1 MKKLNIVL
9 ATLLGLAALSAQAD
23 ATNAEKLAHK
33 YAGIAKSVNPEYKGT
48 SAIDGKIF
56 YNRKIKLANGKETS
70 CASCHTANPAD
81 SGKHI
86 VTGKAIKP
94 LSPVVNP
101 NRFTDLDKVEDQFT
115 QHCNDI
121 IGTDCAAKEK
131 ADYIAYVMTEKTP
144 TAKK

>member
-9 ATLLGLAALSAQAD
+9 AAFLGLAVLSAQAD
-23 ATNAEKLAHK
+23 TTNAEKLAKK
-33 YAGIAKSVNPEYKGT
+33 YVGIAKSVNPEYKGT
-48 SAIDGKIF
+48 SVFDGKLF
-56 YNRKIKLANGKETS
+56 YNRKIKLGNSKETS
-70 CASCHTANPAD
+70 CASCHSANPAD
-81 SGKHI
+81 LGKHI

>member
-1 MKKLNIVL
+1 M
-9 ATLLGLAALSAQAD
+9 AAFLGLAVLSAQAD
-23 ATNAEKLAHK
+23 TTNAEKLAKK
-33 YAGIAKSVNPEYKGT
+33 YVGIAKSVNPEYKGT
-48 SAIDGKIF
+48 SVFDGKLF
-56 YNRKIKLANGKETS
+56 YNRKIKLGNSKETS
-70 CASCHTANPAD
+70 CASCHSANPAD
-81 SGKHI
+81 LGKHI